1 MSLWLERLNEL
12 TRYYTLLGEA
22 EQYRVFCKG
31 QKGNENTRILFR
43 KFMYWLGVC
52 LAARGSQLQKQYGA
66 NDHWPKPALT
76 SNGKANH
83 ARNKQ

>member
-22 EQYRVFCKG
+22 EQYRVLSKG

-43 KFMYWLGVC
+43 RFTCWLGVH
-52 LAARGSQLQKQYGA
+52 LTVWGSQLQKQYGA
-66 NDHWPKPALT
+66 NDRCPKTTLT
-76 SNGKANH
+76 SNGTANH
-83 ARNKQ
+83 ARSKQ